1 MKSAQTFARRVFHVA
16 GVYGILVLLPQYFLE
31 DKLGEDYPPPIT
43 HPEHFYGFIGIALAW
58 QFVFLLIARDV
69 QRYRLLMLP
78 AILEKLAFGVPT
90 LALFA
95 QHRVATPVLVA
106 ASIDLILAILF
117 TLAYRATARREHIT
131 PGTGGDKF
139 TSSALDALF

>member
-1 MKSAQTFARRVFHVA
+1 MKSQHTFARRVFHVA
-16 GVYGILVLLPQYFLE
+16 GIYGVLVLLPQYFLE

-69 QRYRLLMLP
+69 VRYRLLMLP

-90 LALFA
+90 LVLYA
-95 QHRVATPVLVA
+95 QQRVAAPVA
-106 ASIDLILAILF
+106 AAASVDLVLAILF
-117 TLAYRATARREHIT
+117 TLAFRATAKREQL
-131 PGTGGDKF
+131 PSG
-139 TSSALDALF
+139 